1 MLTTIQREAI
11 VHEAKSWQGTPY
23 IGHARI
29 KGAGTD
35 CGQILYAVYRA
46 CGLLPDVEL
55 PKDYSLQ
62 VAQHRASTEY
72 VDFIARYFREI
83 PESDVLPG
91 DLVVYKLGHAYAHA
105 AVVVSWPEYVIQAE
119 MRHGV
124 SGAHGTKHPAF
135 KRAPRVFFTLKARYA
150 VFGGSNPCL

>member
-11 VHEAKSWQGTPY
+11 VSEAKSWLGTPY
-23 IGHARI
+23 AGHARV
-29 KGAGTD
+29 KGVGTD
-35 CGQILYAVYRA
+35 CGQILYAIYRA
-46 CGLLPDVEL
+46 CDLLPEVEL
-55 PKDYSLQ
+55 PVDYSLQ

-83 PESDVLPG
+83 PEAEVLPG

-124 SGAHGTKHPAF
+124 SGAHGVRFPAF
-135 KRAPRVFFTLKARYA
+135 RRAPRLFFTLKD
-150 VFGGSNPCL
+150 GGF